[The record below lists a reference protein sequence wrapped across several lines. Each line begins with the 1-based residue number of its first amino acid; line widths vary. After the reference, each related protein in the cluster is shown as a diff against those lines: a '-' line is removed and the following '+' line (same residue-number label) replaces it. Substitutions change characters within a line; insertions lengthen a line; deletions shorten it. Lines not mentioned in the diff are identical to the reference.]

1 MSGTL
6 KIDHL
11 SQSYVDPYSKETM
24 TAVGD
29 VDFSIPEG
37 QFVSLI
43 GPSGCG
49 KTTVLNIVA
58 GFIQPTGGQVVVDDR
73 TIESP
78 GPDRGVVFQD
88 FALFPWMTVEANIA
102 FGLKMRGVPKSE
114 RRTRARQ
121 MAELV
126 GLGGF
131 EQKFPHELSGGMRQR
146 AGVARVLA
154 TEPSIMLMD
163 EPFASID
170 AQTRRV
176 LQQEVLRIWSTQK
189 PTVLFVTHDVEEAI
203 FMSDR
208 VVVLGNRPSTV
219 QADITVDLPR
229 PRTWKDVQSAPEF
242 LRLRGQLLA
251 MLGVEDQ
258 DQVEQAELDERSAE
272 AEREGA
278 SGRELP

>member
-6 KIDHL
+6 QIDHL
-11 SQSYVDPYSKETM
+11 GQSYLDPYAKTTV

-29 VDFSIPEG
+29 VNFEIPGG

-58 GFIQPTGGQVVVDDR
+58 GFIKPTGGRVLVDG
-73 TIESP
+73 SP
-78 GPDRGVVFQD
+78 VAGPSPDRGVVFQD
-88 FALFPWMTVEANIA
+88 FALFPWMTVESNIG
-102 FGLKMRGVPKSE
+102 FGLKMRGIPKAE
-114 RRTRARQ
+114 RRERARD
-121 MAELV
+121 MARLV
-126 GLGGF
+126 GLAGF

-163 EPFASID
+163 EPFASVD

-189 PTVLFVTHDVEEAI
+189 PTVLFVTHDVEEAV

-208 VVVLGNRPSTV
+208 VIVLGDRPSSV
-219 QADITVDLPR
+219 QADIMIDLPR
-229 PRTWKDVQSAPEF
+229 PRVWKEVQAHPEF
-242 LRLRGQLLA
+242 IRLRGQLLT

-258 DQVEQAELDERSAE
+258 VELDETAIAE
-272 AEREGA
+272 DSPTTAA
-278 SGRELP
+278 P

>member
-1 MSGTL
+1 MSGAL
-6 KIDHL
+6 EIDHL
-11 SQSYVDPYSKETM
+11 SQSYVDPYSKEIV

-29 VDFSIPEG
+29 VAASIPEG

-58 GFIQPTGGQVVVDDR
+58 GFLQPSGGEVRVDG
-73 TIESP
+73 SAVAGP

-88 FALFPWMTVEANIA
+88 FALFPWMTVESNIA
-102 FGLKMRGVPKSE
+102 FGLKMRGVPKGE
-114 RRTRARQ
+114 RRNRARE
-121 MAELV
+121 MAGLV
-126 GLGGF
+126 GLAGF

-208 VVVLGNRPSTV
+208 VIVLGNRPSTV
-219 QADITVDLPR
+219 QADIMIDLPR
-229 PRTWKDVQSAPEF
+229 PRTWNQVQGHPEF
-242 LRLRGQLLA
+242 VRLRAQLLT

-258 DQVEQAELDERSAE
+258 DELNQNELDGPGTTNIATT
-272 AEREGA
+272 
-278 SGRELP
+278 SGTRKR

>member
-1 MSGTL
+1 MSGAL
-6 KIDHL
+6 EIDHL
-11 SQSYVDPYSKETM
+11 SQSYVDPYSKETV

-29 VDFSIPEG
+29 VAASIPEG

-58 GFIQPTGGQVVVDDR
+58 GFISPTGGEVRVDG
-73 TIESP
+73 TAVSGP

-102 FGLKMRGVPKSE
+102 FGLKMRGVPKAE
-114 RRTRARQ
+114 RRERARE
-121 MAELV
+121 MAGLV
-126 GLGGF
+126 GLAGF

-176 LQQEVLRIWSTQK
+176 LQQEVLRIWSKQK

-208 VVVLGNRPSTV
+208 VIVLGNRPSTV
-219 QADITVDLPR
+219 QADITIDLPR
-229 PRTWKDVQSAPEF
+229 PRTWKDVQGHPEF
-242 LRLRGQLLA
+242 VRLRAQLLT

-258 DQVEQAELDERSAE
+258 EELDQDDLTGPSTTNIAT
-272 AEREGA
+272 A
-278 SGRELP
+278 SRRRKS

>member
-1 MSGTL
+1 MSGAL

-11 SQSYVDPYSKETM
+11 SQSYLDPYAKTTV

-29 VDFSIPEG
+29 VDFEIPEG

-58 GFIQPTGGQVVVDDR
+58 GFIDPTGGRVLVDG
-73 TIESP
+73 SP
-78 GPDRGVVFQD
+78 VAGPGQDRGVVFQD
-88 FALFPWMTVEANIA
+88 FALFPWMTVEANIG
-102 FGLKMRGVPKSE
+102 FGLKMRGVPKAE
-114 RRTRARQ
+114 RRQSARE
-121 MAELV
+121 MARLV
-126 GLGGF
+126 GLSGF

-208 VVVLGNRPSTV
+208 VIVLGNRPSEV
-219 QADITVDLPR
+219 QADIMIDLPR
-229 PRTWKDVQSAPEF
+229 PRAWKDVQTHPEF
-242 LRLRGQLLA
+242 MRLRSQLLG

-258 DQVEQAELDERSAE
+258 VELESSAAVE
-272 AEREGA
+272 IDGPTRKTA
-278 SGRELP
+278 P

>member
-1 MSGTL
+1 MSGAL
-6 KIDHL
+6 EIDHL
-11 SQSYVDPYSKETM
+11 SQSYVDPYSKETV

-29 VDFSIPEG
+29 VAASIPEG

-58 GFIQPTGGQVVVDDR
+58 GFISPTGGEVRVDG
-73 TIESP
+73 TAVSGP

-102 FGLKMRGVPKSE
+102 FGLKMRGVPKAE
-114 RRTRARQ
+114 RRERARE
-121 MAELV
+121 MAGLV
-126 GLGGF
+126 GLAGF

-208 VVVLGNRPSTV
+208 VIVLGNRPSTV
-219 QADITVDLPR
+219 QADITIDLPR
-229 PRTWKDVQSAPEF
+229 PRTWKDVQGHPEF
-242 LRLRGQLLA
+242 VRLRAQLLT

-258 DQVEQAELDERSAE
+258 EELDQDDLTGPSTTNIAT
-272 AEREGA
+272 A
-278 SGRELP
+278 SRRRKS